1 MPQCHHVMLWLTIEY
16 RLPACAL
23 KNYAPLA
30 APIFLWCALE
40 FVDRK
45 FFRIGWNPN
54 SQDFR
59 ESALV
64 ALYVVYLHQ
73 VGRGTDIS
81 YKHEEAT
88 MYDDDY
94 DDGYAEGICSKCGD
108 KQAHFPIPEIRLQEE
123 PLFSICCEATMVD
136 DDSWYDRGEDGMVT
150 YDGQPYSSYSAWP
163 RKEQGD

>member
-1 MPQCHHVMLWLTIEY
+1 LKKYAQ
-16 RLPACAL
+16 PAACV
-23 KNYAPLA
+23 
-30 APIFLWCALE
+30 FLVCRLE

-108 KQAHFPIPEIRLQEE
+108 KQAHFPIPEIRLEEE